1 MHFPFFKFASNAR
14 WESEKP
20 HSFAG
25 FDSHGQDTRPGE
37 RDRDTL
43 KSSNERALTPPL
55 LRPCLVTVATIEC
68 ATLFTKIECKCRA
81 RRERAE
87 PAAAGGAGC
96 SAAST
101 LPQPLPQLS
110 LPPPSCCCMCCIN
123 CNTNCRAC
131 CSLSVYL
138 CVSHRYICR
147 CCWMRNVVVAQAHGT
162 WHEGQHVGLDNI
174 LCSQTGRGR
183 STAQPQPQPSYTYLA
198 SLWILIK
205 IKNFVTLMKNF
216 LCTTTLA
223 GAIK

>member
-37 RDRDTL
+37 REIETL
-43 KSSNERALTPPL
+43 WKAATSAPSPLPSYAPASLQWRPLNVQRFSLKLNANAEREEKELSLQQQEEQDALL
-55 LRPCLVTVATIEC
+55 
-68 ATLFTKIECKCRA
+68 
-81 RRERAE
+81 
-87 PAAAGGAGC
+87 
-96 SAAST
+96 
-101 LPQPLPQLS
+101 PLPQLS

-162 WHEGQHVGLDNI
+162 RHEGQHVGLDNI
-174 LCSQTGRGR
+174 LCSQTGRG
-183 STAQPQPQPSYTYLA
+183 TAAAAAKLHVL
-198 SLWILIK
+198 SLVVDP
-205 IKNFVTLMKNF
+205 N
-216 LCTTTLA
+216 
-223 GAIK
+223 